1 MGLPIDFTSP
11 RSAGAGAAELSLD
24 CETQVQWSPNAR
36 GARRAVLSVTEA
48 AQVLGISRSHAYDLV
63 ARGDLPSLRLG
74 RRVLIPATALGRI
87 LSPESGERDCLCHLR
102 SSAAPSD
109 SATGASRDSTAWA

>member
-1 MGLPIDFTSP
+1 MGLPIDTTSLRTSAAGLAEAVLHKQTGAP
-11 RSAGAGAAELSLD
+11 QSGSAGGAGH
-24 CETQVQWSPNAR
+24 
-36 GARRAVLSVTEA
+36 AVLSVTEA

-63 ARGDLPSLRLG
+63 ARGDLPSIRLG

-87 LSPESGERDCLCHLR
+87 LSPESGERLCPCHSR